1 MIPRLIALACALLTL
16 SGCVTYPD
24 ITQSRS
30 PCQSEPGGWCGFV
43 RDAAAE
49 SYPYAIAA
57 TNAYQGDSDV
67 FGDTGSRLVMLDRL
81 PIAPEDA
88 KTGFDYQL
96 FALYGDDD
104 AGGNRG
110 VPVARIMAFRGTD
123 FDGVADLFYGT
134 LRADQIDIARRYFAA
149 ERERFD
155 DAAAWHTAGHSLGG
169 ALATEISIAYPD
181 VRAWLFNL
189 SPFYRGAS
197 EVNAANR
204 TLFNERGEAL
214 RTLRKFRSD
223 PAAEVFII
231 NCRPQKSR
239 FSKHSVRK
247 LADCLTWI
255 AAYESKDALGVVRAN
270 AIAKP
275 DVECGPPDKPHPGRT
290 PAPHSV
296 CVHQS
301 RADKAPDPARD

>member
-1 MIPRLIALACALLTL
+1 MIPRLIALAFALLAL
-16 SGCVTYPD
+16 GGCVTYPD

-30 PCQSEPGGWCGFV
+30 PCQGEPGGWCGFV
-43 RDAAAE
+43 RGAAVE

-57 TNAYQGDSDV
+57 TNAYQGDSDL
-67 FGDTGSRLVMLDRL
+67 FGDTGSRLVMIDRL

-104 AGGNRG
+104 AGRNGA
-110 VPVARIMAFRGTD
+110 VPVARIVAFRGTD
-123 FDGVADLFYGT
+123 FDGVADVFYGT
-134 LRADQIDIARRYFAA
+134 LRSDQIDIARRYFTA

-155 DAAAWHTAGHSLGG
+155 DAAAWHVAGHSMGG

-189 SPFYRGAS
+189 SPFYRGES
-197 EVNAANR
+197 DINAANR
-204 TLFNERGEAL
+204 TLINERGEAL

-223 PAAEVFII
+223 PAADVFII

-255 AAYESKDALGVVRAN
+255 AAYESDDALGVVRAN
-270 AIAKP
+270 VIAKP
-275 DVECGPPDKPHPGRT
+275 DVECGPPDKPHPGHT
-290 PAPHSV
+290 PAPHPV
-296 CVHQS
+296 CAHQS
-301 RADKAPDPARD
+301 RPDKVPDPAAD